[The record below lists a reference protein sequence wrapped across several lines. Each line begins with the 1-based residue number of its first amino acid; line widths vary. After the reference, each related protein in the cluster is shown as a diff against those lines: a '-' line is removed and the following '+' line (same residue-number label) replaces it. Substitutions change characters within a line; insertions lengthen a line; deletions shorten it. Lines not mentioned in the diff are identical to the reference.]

1 MDEHE
6 SNSSP
11 PPSKDHETETV
22 CNEYESKNVDAV
34 EEDMDD
40 SVKLRESSSSKKTEK
55 SRTSDVWKYFTRIG
69 AGDDGK
75 ERAKCNGCKKKYVI
89 GSQNGTSH
97 LKRHME
103 KCTKL
108 KFEDVRQ
115 MIVDGQGKLKA
126 RRIDPMVCR
135 QLCVNLIIQ
144 HGLPFNFVEYEAL
157 RIWISYINHD
167 ACLVS
172 RNTIKNDVMK
182 IHMKEKNMLKEA

>member
-40 SVKLRESSSSKKTEK
+40 SVKLRESSCSKKSEK

-75 ERAKCNGCKKKYVI
+75 EREKCNGCNKKCY
-89 GSQNGTSH
+89 
-97 LKRHME
+97 
-103 KCTKL
+103 
-108 KFEDVRQ
+108 
-115 MIVDGQGKLKA
+115 
-126 RRIDPMVCR
+126 
-135 QLCVNLIIQ
+135 
-144 HGLPFNFVEYEAL
+144 
-157 RIWISYINHD
+157 W
-167 ACLVS
+167 
-172 RNTIKNDVMK
+172 
-182 IHMKEKNMLKEA
+182 